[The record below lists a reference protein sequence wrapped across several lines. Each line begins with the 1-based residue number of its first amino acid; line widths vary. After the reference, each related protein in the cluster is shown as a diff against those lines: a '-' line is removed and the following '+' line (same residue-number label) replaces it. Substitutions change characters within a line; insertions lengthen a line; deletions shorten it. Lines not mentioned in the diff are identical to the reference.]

1 MLGQRFQIK
10 AFDIFR
16 KNFSFQVPCSRCLY
30 SGCSREILHNILILF
45 AKSQSFFHEI
55 ISYFVKCFTLHPTF
69 RNLRCSIRKTVLKNL
84 PIFTGKQLCWNLFLI
99 KLIKKRLQHM
109 CFLVNIAKFL
119 LTPFCRTSANGCFF
133 ISFVE
138 CYACRC

>member
-99 KLIKKRLQHM
+99 KLIKKSTQVLSCKYCEIFINTILQ
-109 CFLVNIAKFL
+109 NICEWL
-119 LTPFCRTSANGCFF
+119 LFYIIC
-133 ISFVE
+133 
-138 CYACRC
+138 